1 MKARGS
7 SGRTCL
13 MPASTLLQ
21 IEQLVLSRGKQR
33 VAGPL
38 DLSLQR
44 GQHGLV
50 TGPNGSGKTTLV
62 LAIAGLVAPTSGK
75 LQRPE
80 RIGLVP
86 QEPEFPLHLRCADYF
101 RQLLALQGNRP
112 STAEMN
118 SQVEEDSQTTTSHG
132 ANANQEA
139 QLQKALRLFQL
150 EPFATRRIGEL
161 SRGWRQRLNL
171 ARGWLAEPELLIL
184 DEPQTALDPDGM
196 DTLATALA
204 QASQSAVLIV
214 APANVGCE
222 TLAPLLLE
230 LQGAGA

>member
-13 MPASTLLQ
+13 MSASTILQ
-21 IEQLVLSRGKQR
+21 FEQLVLSRGKQR

-38 DLSLQR
+38 DLSLPR

-62 LAIAGLVAPTSGK
+62 LAIAGLMAPTSGK
-75 LQRPE
+75 LLRPE

-86 QEPEFPLHLRCADYF
+86 QEPEFPLHLRCSDYF
-101 RQLLALQGNRP
+101 RQLLALQGKAARRADETDTK
-112 STAEMN
+112 SAL
-118 SQVEEDSQTTTSHG
+118 
-132 ANANQEA
+132 A
-139 QLQKALRLFQL
+139 QDGTQIQKALRLFQL
-150 EPFATRRIGEL
+150 EPFAKRRIGEL

-184 DEPQTALDPDGM
+184 DEPQTALDPSGM
-196 DTLATALA
+196 AALTAALA
-204 QASQSAVLIV
+204 EDTQTAALIV
-214 APANVGCE
+214 APAGVGCE
-222 TLAPLLLE
+222 SLAPLVME
-230 LQGAGA
+230 L